1 MVSVVGLSCWTMPI
15 QCLSTIRG
23 VVSVAMVFGRWMMR
37 RRSSK
42 IIGRW
47 CFVFMVGGFLYVF
60 FCIYTCFFC
69 CFGGKCIKKWM
80 LCLGWM
86 PENVLV
92 ACDVCKSF
100 GRLRVLEKVSL
111 NLQRG
116 DRYVLFGSNGAGK
129 TTLLKI
135 LTTLLPMDSG
145 ELSVFGRKVSDDVN
159 VVKAGIGLMS
169 HESFLY
175 NELSAWEN
183 LCFFADLY
191 GVEDKEGRVKTLLKE
206 VELFHRCYDAVSLF
220 SHGMRRR
227 LSLARALLH
236 DPELVF
242 LDEPYAGLDI
252 RAKDILDKIIMDLN
266 VAGKTFFVVTHDVDR
281 GVHIGSRLGVLSK
294 GNVVFESAGGLVDV
308 FSKRFQQVVRG
319 ELC

>member
-1 MVSVVGLSCWTMPI
+1 
-15 QCLSTIRG
+15 
-23 VVSVAMVFGRWMMR
+23 
-37 RRSSK
+37 
-42 IIGRW
+42 
-47 CFVFMVGGFLYVF
+47 
-60 FCIYTCFFC
+60 
-69 CFGGKCIKKWM
+69 
-80 LCLGWM
+80 M

-92 ACDVCKSF
+92 ACDICKSF
-100 GRLRVLEKVSL
+100 GRLKVLENISL
-111 NLQRG
+111 SLQRG

-135 LTTLLPMDSG
+135 FTTLLPRDSG
-145 ELSVFGRKVSDDVN
+145 ELSVFGYEVSRNVN
-159 VVKAGIGLMS
+159 LVKAGIGLMS

-191 GVEDKEGRVKTLLKE
+191 GVRDKETRVKTLLRE
-206 VELFHRCYDAVSLF
+206 VELFHRCYDEVALF

-236 DPELVF
+236 DPQIVF

-266 VAGKTFFVVTHDVDR
+266 MAGKTFFIVTHDVDR
-281 GVHIGSRLGVLSK
+281 GAHIGNRLGVLSK
-294 GNVVFESAGGLVDV
+294 GNIVFESAGGSVDV
-308 FSKRFQQVVRG
+308 FSKRFQKVVG
-319 ELC
+319 EEFC